1 MSLTDTARHWLR
13 GCALWTAASRSDVNV
28 AMPHLRGKWSPT
40 KAILWTLEVSCVR
53 HSFAQHIRKPELN
66 ILYASTCTLQPN
78 PGPTDV
84 LRKLVIV
91 VALVRM
97 NHDGGFVRRL
107 GRAYGDNCCRGPCI
121 SPFSFWMPTLVG
133 IALVPYLE
141 HR

>member
-1 MSLTDTARHWLR
+1 MSLTDTARHWLW

-40 KAILWTLEVSCVR
+40 KAILSTLEVSCMR
-53 HSFAQHIRKPELN
+53 HSFAQHIRKRELN
-66 ILYASTCTLQPN
+66 SSTLQPN

-107 GRAYGDNCCRGPCI
+107 GRAYGDHYCPGPCL
-121 SPFSFWMPTLVG
+121 SPFFILDADPRRYRAGTVSLSTG
-133 IALVPYLE
+133 K
-141 HR
+141 